1 MKGEDTILGEDK
13 KLLINFENLVANLAD
28 GVYFAD
34 PEGMIMYANLGLA
47 QILGHEEPS
56 CMIGKSLYDFLN
68 GENAEKVREF
78 YAHDSPEKLGASRF
92 EVQIIHSDGSL
103 VWVEVRPTLKIPK
116 TCPKGSFGVVRDIT
130 AFKHLEARLHNLAI
144 TDDLTG
150 LYNRR
155 GFRLMAEQE
164 LKHAQRLNAETIL
177 LSIDVDDFKSIND
190 TFGHDEGEKVLKLV
204 AVTLNE
210 SFRMTD
216 IVSRWG
222 GDEFLVLALDAP
234 SGFVPLLSDR
244 FQQNLAKNVQ
254 RELLPYPLSVSIGM
268 EHTDIFED
276 TTLNTMILSADR
288 HMYKQKKEK
297 RCQ

>member
-1 MKGEDTILGEDK
+1 MGEDK

-190 TFGHDEGEKVLKLV
+190 TFGHDEGDKVLKLV

-254 RELLPYPLSVSIGM
+254 REL
-268 EHTDIFED
+268 
-276 TTLNTMILSADR
+276 
-288 HMYKQKKEK
+288 
-297 RCQ
+297 